1 MGSKLMN
8 IQTEKMLSTSWNMVR
23 DAGSAVSDA
32 AVNSRVGTSLA
43 RNLPRVKDVVSIGAG
58 LALARQGTRVAV
70 TAIRR
75 HPVAAIAGAVA
86 LAGLGFALA
95 LASRRKREREE
106 GTGAR
111 SSKRLTAKN
120 MRSNGSKGTAS
131 KVVARTPRTRKSK
144 DSTTAH

>member
-1 MGSKLMN
+1 MN
-8 IQTEKMLSTSWNMVR
+8 IQTEKMLSTSWNVVR

-43 RNLPRVKDVVSIGAG
+43 RNLPRVKDMVSIGAG

-70 TAIRR
+70 TAVRR

-95 LASRRKREREE
+95 IASRRRREREE
-106 GTGAR
+106 GAGAR

-120 MRSNGSKGTAS
+120 MRSNGSKRATPS
-131 KVVARTPRTRKSK
+131 KVGVRSSRTRKPK

>member
-1 MGSKLMN
+1 MN

-43 RNLPRVKDVVSIGAG
+43 RNLPRVKDMVSIGAG

-70 TAIRR
+70 TAVRR

-95 LASRRKREREE
+95 IASRRRREREE
-106 GTGAR
+106 GSGAR

-120 MRSNGSKGTAS
+120 MRSNGSKRATPS
-131 KVVARTPRTRKSK
+131 KVGARSTSSRTRKSK

>member
-1 MGSKLMN
+1 MN
-8 IQTEKMLSTSWNMVR
+8 IQTEKMLSTSWNVVR

-43 RNLPRVKDVVSIGAG
+43 RNLPRVKDMVSIGAG

-70 TAIRR
+70 TAVRR

-95 LASRRKREREE
+95 IASRRKREREE
-106 GTGAR
+106 LSAGR

-120 MRSNGSKGTAS
+120 MRSNGSKGASAS
-131 KVVARTPRTRKSK
+131 KVVARTSRTRKSK